1 MRTQNV
7 YDLLLTN
14 LLFQE
19 LVAAKGRDLN
29 DPSIP
34 SLSLQS
40 GRSYAVTVG
49 FLPLEDLE
57 LSVGLGPLPILIHQG
72 PGDVQYPGRGPLGR
86 EMGKLMR
93 ETRVPRAVKVADL
106 ETLLSMDLMMTEGEV
121 ESSMGFLSL
130 TLQAW
135 INNPRPSRVLGVA
148 IVREMS
154 RWTDVLTWEPEW
166 EYEVNKLVVYPKRLY
181 SWERTK

>member
-1 MRTQNV
+1 M

-57 LSVGLGPLPILIHQG
+57 ESVGLGPLPILIHQG

-106 ETLLSMDLMMTEGEV
+106 ETLLSAENDWPVVTLNQPLQWPIPEDLGK
-121 ESSMGFLSL
+121 L
-130 TLQAW
+130 
-135 INNPRPSRVLGVA
+135 INCPYL
-148 IVREMS
+148 
-154 RWTDVLTWEPEW
+154 L
-166 EYEVNKLVVYPKRLY
+166 YKVNKMSKCQQ
-181 SWERTK
+181 RTLN